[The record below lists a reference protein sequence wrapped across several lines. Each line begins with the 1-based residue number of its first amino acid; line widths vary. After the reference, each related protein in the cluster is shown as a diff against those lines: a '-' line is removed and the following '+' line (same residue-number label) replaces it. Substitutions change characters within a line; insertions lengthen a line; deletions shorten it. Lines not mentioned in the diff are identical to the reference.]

1 MIDLVKL
8 LLVAGDGGNGR
19 VSFRREKYVQ
29 KGGPNGGDG
38 GNGGSV
44 IIRGNKN
51 ISTLQEYAGQV
62 SYQAEQGQLGGDKNK
77 FGKKGANVV
86 LEVPIGTKIHI
97 IAENKIARKRRT
109 KYGTDKLLKWEEVVH
124 EKYYLEKEGQRPD
137 PREESD
143 VYSVIPS
150 VDREDAYLEEG
161 FDTFSGVPAN
171 ELIIDK
177 DVPKH
182 ELITIFEDGQE
193 VVLCQGGF
201 GGRGNDRF
209 KGPAETTPL
218 LAEYGTEGEKRLVL
232 LELKLLADV
241 GLVGFPNAGKSTLLS
256 IITKARPK
264 VANYPFTTLEPHLG
278 VLTTPD
284 GSREIV
290 VADIP
295 GLIEGASEGKG
306 LGFDFLRHIEN
317 TKALLYVLSLD
328 EVVIYDTSL
337 SDTQRAEML
346 LTQYRKLV
354 NELEKHNPELLEKKS
369 LVSVNKIDLYSDE
382 LKSAITELFKSN
394 DIDIHFFSGV
404 TGIGLPELTTALLH
418 QL

>member
-8 LLVAGDGGNGR
+8 VLVAGDGGNGR
-19 VSFRREKYVQ
+19 VSFRREKYAP

-44 IIRGNKN
+44 IIIGNKN
-51 ISTLQEYAGQV
+51 ISTLKEYAGQV
-62 SYQAEQGQLGGDKNK
+62 SYKAQPGQLGGDKNK
-77 FGKKGANVV
+77 YGKKGEDIV

-109 KYGTDKLLKWEEVVH
+109 KYGAEKLLKWEEIVH
-124 EKYYLEKEGQRPD
+124 QKYFLEEEGRRPD
-137 PREESD
+137 PVEPAP
-143 VYSVIPS
+143 VYSVAPT
-150 VDREDAYLEEG
+150 VDLDDVYLEEG
-161 FDTFSGVPAN
+161 FDTFEGVPAN
-171 ELIIDK
+171 AILIDE

-182 ELITIFEDGQE
+182 ELVTITEHDQKII
-193 VVLCQGGF
+193 VCQGGF

-256 IITKARPK
+256 IVTKARPK
-264 VANYPFTTLEPHLG
+264 IANYPFTTLEPHLG

-284 GSREIV
+284 STREIV
-290 VADIP
+290 IADIP
-295 GLIEGASEGKG
+295 GLIEGASDGKG

-328 EVVIYDTSL
+328 ETVIYDTTL
-337 SDTQRAEML
+337 SEPRKAEL
-346 LTQYRKLV
+346 LWEQYQKLKH
-354 NELEKHNPELLEKKS
+354 ELTVHNPELAVKKS
-369 LVSVNKIDLYSDE
+369 VVSVNKIDLYSEE
-382 LKSAITELFKSN
+382 LQTEIQTLFSEN
-394 DIDIHFFSGV
+394 QTDVYLFSGV
-404 TGIGLPELTTALLH
+404 TGIGLVELTQALLH